1 VPFLADRPFGL
12 GHLGISFGICPRQR
26 SCRTRQDLVP
36 NSVDSL
42 IWGSKVSALDAAP
55 RGQQLSGFGREYT
68 PATMG
73 DPQNANSNAQVS
85 MFNNLLGF
93 FSNDIGIDLG
103 TANTLVYVKDHG
115 IVLREPSV
123 VAVQQGTNKVLA
135 VGDEAK
141 RMLGRTPGNI
151 VAIRPLKDGVIAD
164 FEVTEAML
172 RHFISKV
179 HNRRRMV
186 RPRVVIAVPSGITEV
201 EKRAVKDSATHA
213 GAREVYLIEEPM
225 AAAIGCGLPVQD
237 AAGNM
242 IIDVG
247 GGTTEVA
254 LISLSGIVFSRSV
267 RVAGD
272 ELDEA
277 VINYMKRAYN
287 LMIGERTAED
297 IKIKIGSAYKMEKE
311 LSMEVKGRDLVAG
324 LPKTISISSQEVR
337 EAVVEPVSTIVDS
350 VRITLERCPPE
361 LSADLVDRGLVLAGG
376 GALLRGLDKLLQEET
391 GLTVHVAEDPL
402 SAVAEG
408 TGRALQELRFLRAV
422 ASRDRSSNTH

>member
-1 VPFLADRPFGL
+1 
-12 GHLGISFGICPRQR
+12 
-26 SCRTRQDLVP
+26 
-36 NSVDSL
+36 
-42 IWGSKVSALDAAP
+42 
-55 RGQQLSGFGREYT
+55 
-68 PATMG
+68 
-73 DPQNANSNAQVS
+73 
-85 MFNNLLGF
+85 MFNGLFGM

-123 VAVQQGTNKVLA
+123 VAVQAGTNRVLS

-164 FEVTEAML
+164 FEITEAML
-172 RHFISKV
+172 RHFILKV
-179 HNRRRMV
+179 HGKRAFKP

-201 EKRAVKDSATHA
+201 EKRAVKESALRA
-213 GAREVYLIEEPM
+213 GAREVHLIEEPM

-242 IIDVG
+242 IIDIG

-277 VINYMKRAYN
+277 IIQYMKRAYN

-297 IKIKIGSAYKMEKE
+297 IKIKIGSAYPIEKE
-311 LSMEVKGRDLVAG
+311 TTMEVKGRDLVAG
-324 LPKTISISSQEVR
+324 LPKTLTVTSQEVR
-337 EAVVEPVSTIVDS
+337 EALLEPISTIVDS
-350 VRITLERCPPE
+350 VRVTLERCPPE

-376 GALLRGLDKLLQEET
+376 GALLRGLDRLLMEET
-391 GLTVHVAEDPL
+391 GLPVHVAEDPL

-408 TGRALQELRFLRAV
+408 TGRALSEIKFLRQV
-422 ASRDRSSNTH
+422 ATSDNNRY